1 MALVLVLGVGRVP
14 LAATFVDLCV
24 FAAPAYLL
32 RWSAHLLLGQGRLGP
47 LSSFRGE
54 LLTLGAD
61 VGVLGSSSGRSR
73 LPGLEILIGLLGALA
88 ASVGVRVL
96 AIWWGWESELPGP
109 TVAVALALAS
119 IMIGMA
125 TGVIVDSHTSVQ
137 RRAHRRVRL
146 GLVTCRVEER
156 EGFLVDLSR
165 GGVSVALPA
174 SADEPLTPGSITT
187 LSFRVPSTGG
197 RWRTVTSV
205 VHVVRSS
212 PDHEGGVRLGL
223 EFDDLTAGPLEAV
236 AEFLVSG
243 CGSRFAWSG
252 SLH

>member
-1 MALVLVLGVGRVP
+1 M
-14 LAATFVDLCV
+14 

-32 RWSAHLLLGQGRLGP
+32 RWSAHLFLGRARLGL
-47 LSSFRGE
+47 LSLFRGE

-96 AIWWGWESELPGP
+96 AIWCGWESELPGL
-109 TVAVALALAS
+109 TVAVAWALAS

-125 TGVIVDSHTSVQ
+125 TGVIVDSHTTVQ

-165 GGVSVALPA
+165 GGVSVTLPA
-174 SADEPLTPGSITT
+174 TADEPLTPGSVTT

-197 RWRTVTSV
+197 RWRTVSSV
-205 VHVVRSS
+205 VYVVRSS

-223 EFDDLTAGPLEAV
+223 KFDDLTDSPVDAV
-236 AEFLVSG
+236 AEFLGSG
-243 CGSRFAWSG
+243 SGSRLTRSG
-252 SLH
+252 PHR